1 MKIDIALL
9 ADAATVDASGKLN
22 VLGSFHRLR
31 GPEFPLRHGRVS
43 LVLRFALDPGDS
55 GRLDVSIRML
65 GPEDQRIVELNGQVD
80 AGPGDPDDRVRIPQ
94 VLNLDGVVFPTP
106 GRYRFSVE
114 VQGEEVRSIPLLV
127 EKSGGEGPTGR
138 MPPGAGRP
146 PTPILVPPGSEGG
159 VQA

>member
-31 GPEFPLRHGRVS
+31 GPDFPLRHGRVA
-43 LVLRFALDPGDS
+43 LVLRFALDPGDQ
-55 GRLDVSIRML
+55 GRLDVSIRMA
-65 GPEDQRIVELNGQVD
+65 GPDDQTILQLNGQVD
-80 AGPGDPDDRVRIPQ
+80 AGPGDPDDRIRIPQ

-106 GRYRFSVE
+106 GLYRFVVE
-114 VQGEEVRSIPLLV
+114 VGGEEVQAVPLLV
-127 EKSGGEGPTGR
+127 EQSSGERRQPGS
-138 MPPGAGRP
+138 PPGGGRG